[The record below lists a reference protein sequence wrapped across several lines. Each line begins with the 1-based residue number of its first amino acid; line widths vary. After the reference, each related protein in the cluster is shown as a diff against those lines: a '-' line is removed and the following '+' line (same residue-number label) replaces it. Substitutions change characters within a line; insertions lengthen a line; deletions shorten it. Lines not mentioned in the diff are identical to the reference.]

1 MADKYTDMMTDEV
14 YEKACSLLEEGSLQ
28 EAAEI
33 FKKLADDGNPLA
45 QCDYGVCLVEGKG
58 VEKNEE
64 AAAEYW
70 QKSADAGF
78 PLAEHKLG
86 ICYLKGL
93 CGLENNN
100 DKAFEYFQKAA
111 DGGVKESMFNLAY
124 CYQEGIGI
132 QPDIKKS
139 IEWMEKA
146 ADAKMPEACLNIG
159 VLYLFGKSGVAK
171 DEEKGFNFIRNA
183 AESGLPHA
191 QFMLGCCC
199 ESGHGAEKDLA
210 EAAGWYR
217 RAAKG
222 GVAEANKSLERL
234 GFPGV
239 K

>member
-1 MADKYTDMMTDEV
+1 MTDKYADMMTDEV

-28 EAAEI
+28 EAAKLL
-33 FKKLADDGNPLA
+33 KKLADDGNPLA
-45 QCDYGVCLVEGKG
+45 QCDYGVCLAEGKG
-58 VEKNEE
+58 VDKDED

-78 PLAEHKLG
+78 PLAAHKLG

-93 CGLENNN
+93 CGLDKNN
-100 DKAFEYFQKAA
+100 DKAFEYFQKAS
-111 DGGVKESMFNLAY
+111 DGGVRESMFNLAY
-124 CYQEGIGI
+124 CYQEGIGV
-132 QPDIKKS
+132 QSDVKKS

-146 ADAKMPEACLNIG
+146 AEAKMPEACMNMG
-159 VLYLFGKSGVAK
+159 VLYLFGKNGVAK
-171 DEEKGFNFIRNA
+171 DEDKGFAFIRNA
-183 AESGLPHA
+183 AEGGIPQA

-199 ESGHGAEKDLA
+199 ESGQGAEKDLA

-217 RAAKG
+217 RAAKAG
-222 GVAEANKSLERL
+222 INEANEALKRL